1 MPLTKTKRI
10 PVSVEIW
17 KRLGKEK
24 EAGETYDDLISKLLQ
39 AHNRLKLMKKMK
51 QVEEAEGEDLV
62 DLDDL

>member
-1 MPLTKTKRI
+1 MSLTKTKRI

>member
-1 MPLTKTKRI
+1 MAATKTKRI

-24 EAGETYDDLISKLLQ
+24 EAGETYDDLLSDLLK
-39 AHNRLKLMKKMK
+39 ARNRLKLMQKMK
-51 QVEEAEGEDLV
+51 QVEEADSKDLV

>member
-10 PVSVEIW
+10 PVSVDIW

-39 AHNRLKLMKKMK
+39 ARNRLKLMQKMK
-51 QVEEAEGEDLV
+51 QVDEADNEDLV

>member
-51 QVEEAEGEDLV
+51 KVEEAQSEDLV

>member
-10 PVSVEIW
+10 PVSVDIW

-51 QVEEAEGEDLV
+51 QVEEAESEDLV
-62 DLDDL
+62 DLDDV

>member
-1 MPLTKTKRI
+1 MSLTKTKRI

-39 AHNRLKLMKKMK
+39 AYNRLKLMKKMK
-51 QVEEAEGEDLV
+51 KVQEAQSEDLV

>member
-10 PVSVEIW
+10 PVSVGIW
-17 KRLGKEK
+17 KRLGKEQ

-51 QVEEAEGEDLV
+51 KVQEAQSEDLV
-62 DLDDL
+62 DLDEL

>member
-39 AHNRLKLMKKMK
+39 AHNRLKPMK
-51 QVEEAEGEDLV
+51 QMNQFEEAQSDDLV

>member
-1 MPLTKTKRI
+1 MSLTKTKRI

-51 QVEEAEGEDLV
+51 QVEEAQSEDLV